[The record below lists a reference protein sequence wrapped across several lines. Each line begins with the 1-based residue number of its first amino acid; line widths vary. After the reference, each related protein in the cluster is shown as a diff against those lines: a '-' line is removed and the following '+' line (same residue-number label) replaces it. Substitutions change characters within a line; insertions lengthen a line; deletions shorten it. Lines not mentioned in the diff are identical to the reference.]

1 MVEYDRCVG
10 ILGVERAG
18 VGLESVG
25 ARAWFQINGEFNRI
39 VLLFLFLKSTLLR
52 APSAINY
59 HILIHFI
66 KRVRGSCELA
76 DSLRIMLMNVGFKGL
91 ATLRTR

>member
-52 APSAINY
+52 HPLQ
-59 HILIHFI
+59 LIIIF
-66 KRVRGSCELA
+66 
-76 DSLRIMLMNVGFKGL
+76 
-91 ATLRTR
+91 

>member
-52 APSAINY
+52 HP
-59 HILIHFI
+59 LQ
-66 KRVRGSCELA
+66 
-76 DSLRIMLMNVGFKGL
+76 
-91 ATLRTR
+91 